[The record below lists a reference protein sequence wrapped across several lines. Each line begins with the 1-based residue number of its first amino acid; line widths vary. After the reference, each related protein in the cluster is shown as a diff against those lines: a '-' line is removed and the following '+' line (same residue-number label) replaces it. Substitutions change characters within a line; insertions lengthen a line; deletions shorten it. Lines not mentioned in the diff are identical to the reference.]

1 MNLAWSYVPF
11 VELFEW
17 CQKSNIGSRESIE
30 NGQYK
35 LFIASATEIKRY
47 HSFLENVERLVFGTG
62 GNPCIH
68 YVNEAFSYTN
78 HTECAKAKSDEVFVK
93 FYYYY
98 FQRNKYKDLQGTFV
112 GGGIKNSSK
121 KKIGSLLVP
130 LLGFHEQNRIVS
142 RIEELFSELDNGI
155 ATLKKIKQ
163 QLAVYR
169 QAVLKEAF
177 EGDYPKIALKEISIV
192 ISGHA
197 FKSKRYTANGQYVVV
212 KIGNIKHFKFDF
224 SRNLTKTN
232 EIDGNILNKYLLR
245 RGDCLITLTGS
256 RGKRDYGYVS
266 MITDEN
272 NYLLNQRVAALRFD
286 LSKVF
291 PQFYQYYLSS
301 YDYRNQFFSYET
313 GNVGQGNVGIKALT
327 NPLVVYPTLEQ
338 QKQIVSEFE
347 YRLSVCDSIEKA
359 VDTALQ
365 QAEAMRQ
372 SILKKAFEGEL

>member
-1 MNLAWSYVPF
+1 MKTKSF
-11 VELFEW
+11 KQLFEW
-17 CQKSNIGSRESIE
+17 QEKSKIRSRE
-30 NGQYK
+30 GKTHGKYK
-35 LFIASATEIKRY
+35 MFVCSDTDIKKY
-47 HSFLENVERLVFGTG
+47 DSFLCKKESLIFGTG
-62 GNPCIH
+62 GKPSMHYCNEKFAYSTDCIVACSENKEIYLK
-68 YVNEAFSYTN
+68 YVYWFFRQKNL
-78 HTECAKAKSDEVFVK
+78 KI
-93 FYYYY
+93 
-98 FQRNKYKDLQGTFV
+98 LQNGFK
-112 GGGIKNSSK
+112 GSGLQHISK
-121 KKIGSLLVP
+121 KYIEQIELTFPS
-130 LLGFHEQNRIVS
+130 FDEQNRIVS

-338 QKQIVSEFE
+338 QKQIVSEIE
-347 YRLSVCDSIEKA
+347 SRLSVCDSIEKA